1 MLAPDRSNVRVA
13 ERAERETAGIQLLSS
28 TAGRLL
34 PFVPV
39 LVCSEQIRELSL
51 AVIEHGPFVNDPAL
65 SDHLVREST
74 ETGLAIVGMFAATL
88 CFKMLTPAMVSAAEF
103 VLKRWVTSIERPS
116 ASALPLPPPGLAPA
130 PPSPPPP
137 ELAPLSAPPASPE
150 LAPLS
155 APPASPGLAP
165 LSAPPA
171 SPGLAPAPQPT
182 VAVSGL
188 VELLDIVQ
196 MGDKLEAATAW
207 CKENDV
213 NHIDQFPA
221 VSRLSFFN
229 TFNDAIASWRNSE
242 FDTAGELAE
251 ALSLKRCETKRLL
264 EAINVRDEL
273 ADVLSSVEL
282 SDKLGSAT
290 AWCMESGVV
299 HVAQLDEWG
308 HARTQF
314 VDALSLPLAKR
325 DRLLEALKAFSTRY
339 GQCSARKFP
348 YSKLDEDR
356 FVRGIEWAYAN
367 RQNDISRIERMFSP
381 PSASPGLAP
390 APPPASPGLAPA
402 PPPPTLP
409 GLAELLDLFQ
419 MGDELEATTAFCAK
433 YGITHVGIWARTMLG
448 QDELSELKE
457 MTAEY
462 HESSPIPIESWQP
475 ADWVD

>member
-1 MLAPDRSNVRVA
+1 
-13 ERAERETAGIQLLSS
+13 
-28 TAGRLL
+28 
-34 PFVPV
+34 
-39 LVCSEQIRELSL
+39 
-51 AVIEHGPFVNDPAL
+51 
-65 SDHLVREST
+65 
-74 ETGLAIVGMFAATL
+74 
-88 CFKMLTPAMVSAAEF
+88 
-103 VLKRWVTSIERPS
+103 
-116 ASALPLPPPGLAPA
+116 
-130 PPSPPPP
+130 
-137 ELAPLSAPPASPE
+137 
-150 LAPLS
+150 
-155 APPASPGLAP
+155 
-165 LSAPPA
+165 
-171 SPGLAPAPQPT
+171 

-188 VELLDIVQ
+188 AELLDIVQ

-221 VSRLSFFN
+221 VSRLSYFN
-229 TFNDAIASWRNSE
+229 TFNAAIASWSNSD
-242 FDTAGELAE
+242 FSTAGELAE

-264 EAINVRDEL
+264 EAMNIRYEL

-325 DRLLEALKAFSTRY
+325 DRLLEALKAFSTMY

-381 PSASPGLAP
+381 P
-390 APPPASPGLAPA
+390 PASPGLAPA
-402 PPPPTLP
+402 PLPPTLP
-409 GLAELLDLFQ
+409 GLAELLSLFQ

-448 QDELSELKE
+448 QDKLSELKE

-462 HESSPIPIESWQP
+462 YESRPIPIESWQP